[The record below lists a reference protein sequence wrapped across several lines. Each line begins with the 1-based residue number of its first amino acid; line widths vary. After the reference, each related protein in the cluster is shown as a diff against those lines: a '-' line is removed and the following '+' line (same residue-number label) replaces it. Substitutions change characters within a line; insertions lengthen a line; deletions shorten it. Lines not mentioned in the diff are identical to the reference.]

1 MKIRKIRE
9 SDLRDCAELLKK
21 SYSKSP
27 YNEKFVSKNHLKY
40 VESKYKIAKENSF
53 VLEIDGK
60 VKGFIFVTLSYWA
73 NGPQAIMEEIVLD
86 ENFRGKGYSQK
97 LNNYLENH
105 LKNQGVKSIMLWVNK
120 ASPAHKFHLKNRY
133 KDANDLTIMFKQ
145 LKKRF

>member
-1 MKIRKIRE
+1 MRIRKIKK
-9 SDLRDCAELLKK
+9 SDLKYCAKLLKK

-40 VESKYKIAKENSF
+40 IESKYKIAKENSF
-53 VLEIDGK
+53 VLEMDRK

-86 ENFRGKGYSQK
+86 ESLRGQGYSQK

-105 LKNQGVKSIMLWVNK
+105 LKSKGVKSIMLWVK
-120 ASPAHKFHLKNRY
+120 KGSPAHKFHLKNKY
-133 KDANDLTIMFKQ
+133 KDANDLTVMFKQ
-145 LKKRF
+145 LKKR